1 MNELTF
7 QVEFLSDIVLPA
19 TSNTEGNIENLDFI
33 PGSNFLGMM
42 AKSYS
47 DFNDSFKVFHS
58 GKVRFGDATLL
69 HKGRATYKMPLS
81 FFHEKLNKDEMV
93 NHHLIEDFRAF
104 KQLKQKRKG
113 YITQELEEV
122 SLDYNYA
129 QKSAYDKE
137 KRRSRDSSMY
147 GYNSIPS
154 GTLWQ
159 FSVRYDGIESE
170 DVERIKKNLL
180 GRKRLG
186 KSKSSQYGQVRI
198 SETTKSNTVACD
210 SSKTSMVLL
219 YAKSRLA
226 LVDEEGNPTY
236 NLKYLIDGLDERQIV
251 WEKSQIKTSTFT
263 PYNGAMQTKSYARV
277 VINSGSVIVL
287 ENLSQEQL
295 ESLESGVGV
304 YLSEGFGE
312 VLVNPSFLEKSG
324 RFTLQKSEKNSNR
337 EALPISEPIVKFL
350 DNREQKKRENLDLAS
365 AVNSFMQEHKA
376 LYKNISNAQWG
387 TIRSICT
394 SGSERFEEEIKEYI
408 ESGKVTWK
416 EKQVST
422 LLDAIKN
429 NRAFAKLL
437 TMQMP
442 KEERKND

>member
-1 MNELTF
+1 MGELTF

-19 TSNTEGNIENLDFI
+19 SSNTEGNIENLDFI
-33 PGSNFLGMM
+33 PGSNFLGMV
-42 AKSYS
+42 ARSYG
-47 DFNDSFKVFHS
+47 DFNDSFNVFHS
-58 GKVRFGDATLL
+58 GNVRFGDATLL
-69 HKGRATYKMPLS
+69 HEGRATYKMPLS
-81 FFHEKLNKDEMV
+81 FFHEKLNKNEMV
-93 NHHLIEDFRAF
+93 NHHLIEDFTKF

-122 SLDYNYA
+122 SFNYNYA

-137 KRRSRDSSMY
+137 KRRSQESSMY
-147 GYNSIPS
+147 GYNAIPS
-154 GTLWQ
+154 GTTWQ

-170 DVERIKKNLL
+170 DVERIKSNLL
-180 GRKRLG
+180 GKKRLG
-186 KSKSSQYGQVRI
+186 KSKSSQYGQVNI
-198 SETTKSNTVACD
+198 SEAEKSSMVACD
-210 SSKTSMVLL
+210 SSKTSTVVL
-219 YAKSRLA
+219 YAKSRIA

-236 NLKYLIDGLDERQIV
+236 NLKYLIEGLDEGQIV

-277 VINSGSVIVL
+277 VINSGSVVVL
-287 ENLSQEQL
+287 KNLSQEQL
-295 ESLESGVGV
+295 ESLEMGVGV

-312 VLVNPSFLEKSG
+312 VLVNPSFLEKQG
-324 RFTLQKSEKNSNR
+324 RFSLNESSKSSELK
-337 EALPISEPIVKFL
+337 ALEITEPIVKFL
-350 DNREQKKRENLDLAS
+350 DNKEQKKRENLNLAS
-365 AVNSFMQEHKA
+365 KVNSFMQEHKS

-422 LLDAIKN
+422 LLTAIKN

-437 TMQMP
+437 SMQMP

>member
-1 MNELTF
+1 MGELTF

-19 TSNTEGNIENLDFI
+19 SSNTEGNIEHLDFI
-33 PGSNFLGMM
+33 PGSNFLGMV
-42 AKSYS
+42 AKKYG

-58 GKVRFGDATLL
+58 GNVRFGDATML
-69 HKGRATYKMPLS
+69 HEGRATYKMPLS
-81 FFHEKLNKDEMV
+81 FFHEKLNKNEMV
-93 NHHLIEDFRAF
+93 NHHLIEDFSEF

-122 SLDYNYA
+122 SIDYNYA
-129 QKSAYDKE
+129 QKSAYDKD

-147 GYNSIPS
+147 GYNAIPS

-159 FSVRYDGIESE
+159 FSVRYDGIDSE
-170 DVERIKKNLL
+170 DVERIKSNLL

-198 SETTKSNTVACD
+198 SEAKKSNMVACD
-210 SSKTSMVLL
+210 SRKTTTVIL
-219 YAKSRLA
+219 YAKSRIA

-236 NLKYLIDGLDERQIV
+236 NLKYLIEGLDESQIV

-287 ENLSQEQL
+287 ENLSEEQL
-295 ESLESGVGV
+295 KSLERGVGV
-304 YLSEGFGE
+304 YLNEGFGE
-312 VLVNPSFLEKSG
+312 VLVNPSFLKKQG
-324 RFTLQKSEKNSNR
+324 RFSLNDASTKSKPK
-337 EALPISEPIVKFL
+337 ALPITEPIVRFL
-350 DNREQKKRENLDLAS
+350 NDKEQKKRENLDLAS
-365 AVNSFMQEHKA
+365 KVNSFMQEHKT

-422 LLDAIKN
+422 LLDAIEN
-429 NRAFAKLL
+429 NLAFAKLL
-437 TMQMP
+437 SMQMP